1 MPGLDY
7 LGQSDSSL
15 LAESYDPRS
24 ENYFF
29 SLSSLALELGGMTAG
44 AYLLKKE
51 TSKRLIGRAGRYASK
66 LSTGNF
72 DLLGR
77 QVSSKLNR
85 LYALPGYGM
94 IEGPS
99 SVYDYPELNKAAR
112 KAAIKNSIKL
122 RKTLTSASKAF
133 GIVGVG
139 VFGYEIGK
147 SIFGNSRA
155 FSMGTE
161 EFEKSRYRPLY
172 KGDDEYFDSRA
183 ALTQRQRAIQV
194 IHNSQMST
202 RAAFG
207 NEATFM
213 HY

>member
-44 AYLLKKE
+44 AYLLKKPA
-51 TSKRLIGRAGRYASK
+51 SYRLIGRAGRYSNK
-66 LSTGNF
+66 LSSGLYN
-72 DLLGR
+72 LLG
-77 QVSSKLNR
+77 VNSVPEAPM
-85 LYALPGYGM
+85 LYAGQSDFNRVAMKRAQVGAT
-94 IEGPS
+94 
-99 SVYDYPELNKAAR
+99 KF
-112 KAAIKNSIKL
+112 